1 MVLGVQG
8 FQWVFLE
15 AMYPSCAVLESCRMV
30 LCECGAACSELS
42 KILFQFIQ
50 YSNYTIHFCFLMH
63 VINLANFTQ
72 WKKLQ
77 LEAAGFEVC

>member
-8 FQWVFLE
+8 FQWVFLG
-15 AMYPSCAVLESCRMV
+15 AMYPICTVLESCRMV

-50 YSNYTIHFCFLMH
+50 YSNYQFIFVL
-63 VINLANFTQ
+63 
-72 WKKLQ
+72 
-77 LEAAGFEVC
+77 